1 METFK
6 ENGSYNKTDWKI
18 GDIITSERLNKI
30 EDALYEINENSNDV
44 NKLDLSNYVTKS
56 EMPTNVSDF
65 INDAGYVTRSHTH
78 NNYATKTYVDDAIA
92 GVDLNNYALRT
103 EIPTNVSAFNNDAG
117 YITQNHTH
125 SNYTTKTELNEA
137 IADIDLSNYATKSEI
152 PTKVSAFNNDT
163 GYVTGSHTHSNYVL
177 KSEIPTVPTKTSQ
190 LINDSGY
197 ITNVNMPT
205 VPTRTSQLTND
216 SGYINNIP
224 SEYVIEAELL
234 AKNYANKDYVTN
246 AINNAQ
252 LGGVDGSNID
262 LSIYV
267 TRDDLANK
275 ADIAD
280 IPTKTSQLSNDSNFL
295 TDIPLEY
302 VTETELLAKNYA
314 DVTYVTNA
322 VNNAQINVDLS
333 NYATKN
339 DLTSKADVSHAH
351 DNYAPKADIPTKV
364 SQLSN
369 DMKYVVGSS
378 DITRIEIVTIYPP
391 EEEQETGVLYI
402 RVSDL

>member
-78 NNYATKTYVDDAIA
+78 NNYATKIYVDDAIA
-92 GVDLNNYALRT
+92 GID
-103 EIPTNVSAFNNDAG
+103 IP
-117 YITQNHTH
+117 
-125 SNYTTKTELNEA
+125 
-137 IADIDLSNYATKSEI
+137 DIDLTNYATKSEI

-163 GYVTGSHTHSNYVL
+163 GYVTGSHTHNNYAL

-364 SQLSN
+364 SQLTN

-378 DITRIEIVTIYPP
+378 YITRIEIVTIYPP